1 MFHFSFRSLLGAVM
15 MLMLFSGNISAQDG
29 AKLFKQ
35 NCAVCHA
42 SHTDQ
47 KLTGPGLKGVF
58 DRVPPG
64 DWIKKWILNNEK
76 MIKSGDPY
84 GNKIFNE
91 NGKANMTVFEGQL
104 EDKDVDAIIA
114 FLKGP
119 APVVAVPGAPKGT
132 DGPVTEEVKPGI
144 EPMYFVLGVIVLLAI
159 LITTFRSVRTS
170 LQNSAN
176 RAEGKPENPEMT
188 FWEETRG
195 WISGHRRF
203 VGVMCIII
211 GFMGMKSCWD
221 ACYDIGV
228 YYDWKTQKGYHPEQP
243 VKFSHKI
250 HAGDNEIACQYCHNT
265 VEKSRH
271 AGIPSVNVCMNCHKG
286 IQEGPTTGKD
296 EIAKIYAAAGFDPS
310 NPTKWNPNDQSKHNP
325 LRWIKVHNLPDH
337 VYFNHSQHVVVGK
350 QDCANCH
357 GDVKSMTTVEQK
369 SPLTMK
375 WCIECHRK
383 TEVAM
388 EGNAYYDRLHKA
400 LKEKYKGQYDV
411 KFTVEKIGGLECQ
424 KCHY

>member
-1 MFHFSFRSLLGAVM
+1 MFHFSFKSLLTVAM
-15 MLMLFSGNISAQDG
+15 MFVLFSGNINAQDG

-58 DRVPPG
+58 DRAPKG
-64 DWIKKWILNNEK
+64 DWMAKWILNNEK
-76 MIKSGDPY
+76 LIKGGDAY
-84 GNKIFNE
+84 ANKIFTE
-91 NGKANMTVFEGQL
+91 NGKAAMTVFEGQL
-104 EDKDVDAIIA
+104 NDKDVDAIIA
-114 FLKGP
+114 FLQAP
-119 APVVAVPGAPKGT
+119 APVVGTPKG
-132 DGPVTEEVKPGI
+132 DPNSGGPVADQVKPGI
-144 EPMYFVLGVIVLLAI
+144 EPLYFVLGVIVLLAI
-159 LITTFRSVRTS
+159 MITTFRSVRTS

-176 RAEGKPENPEMT
+176 RTEGKPENPEMT
-188 FWEETRG
+188 FMEEAKG
-195 WISGHRRF
+195 WMSSNRRL
-203 VGVMCIII
+203 VGVFCIVL

-228 YYDWKTQKGYHPEQP
+228 YYDWETDKGYHPEQP
-243 VKFSHKI
+243 IKFSHKI

-286 IQEGPTTGKD
+286 IQEGPTTGKT
-296 EIAKIYAAAGFDPS
+296 EIAKIYTAAGFDPS
-310 NPTKWNPNDQSKHNP
+310 TGKYDESKSNP
-325 LRWIKVHNLPDH
+325 LNWLKVHNLPDH

-350 QDCANCH
+350 IDCAKCH
-357 GDVKSMTTVEQK
+357 GDVKAMTTVEQK
-369 SPLTMK
+369 APLTMR
-375 WCIECHRK
+375 WCVDCHRT

-411 KFTVEKIGGLECQ
+411 KFTVEKIGGLECA

>member
-1 MFHFSFRSLLGAVM
+1 MFHFSFKSLLGVAM
-15 MLMLFSGNISAQDG
+15 MLVLFAGNMKAQDG

-35 NCAVCHA
+35 KCAVCHY
-42 SHTDQ
+42 SHEDK

-64 DWIKKWILNNEK
+64 DWINRWILNNEK
-76 MIKSGDPY
+76 LIKGGDQY
-84 GNKIFNE
+84 ANKIFSE
-91 NGKANMTVFEGQL
+91 NGKASMTVFESEL
-104 EDKDVDAIIA
+104 TPKDVDAIIG
-114 FLKGP
+114 FIKGP
-119 APVVAVPGAPKGT
+119 PPVVATPGTKGPEGAP
-132 DGPVTEEVKPGI
+132 VAEVKPGI
-144 EPMYFVLGVIVLLAI
+144 EPLYFVLGMIVLLAI
-159 LITTFRSVRTS
+159 MITTFRSVRTS

-176 RAEGKPENPEMT
+176 RTEGKPENPEMT
-188 FWEETRG
+188 FFEEAKG

-203 VGVMCIII
+203 VGVMCIVI

-228 YYDWKTQKGYHPEQP
+228 YYDWETQKGYHPEQP
-243 VKFSHKI
+243 IKFSHKI

-286 IQEGPTTGKD
+286 IQEGATTGKT
-296 EIAKIYAAAGFDPS
+296 EIAKIYTAAGWNAEKQVYDSKS
-310 NPTKWNPNDQSKHNP
+310 NPLAW
-325 LRWIKVHNLPDH
+325 LKVHNLPDH

-350 QDCANCH
+350 IDCAKCH

-369 SPLTMK
+369 APLTMR
-375 WCIECHRK
+375 WCVDCHRT

-411 KFTVEKIGGLECQ
+411 KFTVDKIGGLECQ

>member
-1 MFHFSFRSLLGAVM
+1 MFHFSFKSLLGVVM
-15 MLMLFSGNISAQDG
+15 MLVLFSGNISAQDG

-64 DWIKKWILNNEK
+64 DWMKKWILNNEK
-76 MIKSGDPY
+76 MIKGGDAY
-84 GNKIFNE
+84 ANKIFGE
-91 NGKANMTVFEGQL
+91 NGKAAMTVFEGQID
-104 EDKDVDAIIA
+104 DKGVDAIIA

-119 APVVAVPGAPKGT
+119 APVVVVPGKPAGGT
-132 DGPVTEEVKPGI
+132 GTEGEEVKPGI
-144 EPMYFVLGVIVLLAI
+144 EPLYFVLGIVVLLAI
-159 LITTFRSVRTS
+159 FITTFRSVRTS

-176 RAEGKPENPEMT
+176 RSEGLPENPDMT
-188 FWEETRG
+188 FFEEARA
-195 WISGHRRF
+195 WMSGHRRF
-203 VGVMCIII
+203 VGVMCIVI

-228 YYDWKTQKGYHPEQP
+228 YYDWETNKGYHPEQP
-243 VKFSHKI
+243 IKFSHKI

-286 IQEGPTTGKD
+286 IQEGPTTGKT
-296 EIAKIYAAAGFDPS
+296 EIAKIYAAAGFNPTTQKYDAAPS
-310 NPTKWNPNDQSKHNP
+310 NPLSW
-325 LRWIKVHNLPDH
+325 LKVHNLPDH

-350 QDCANCH
+350 IDCAKCH
-357 GDVKSMTTVEQK
+357 GDVKAMTTVEQK
-369 SPLTMK
+369 APLTMR
-375 WCIECHRK
+375 WCVDCHRT

-388 EGNAYYDRLHKA
+388 AGNAYYDRLHKA

-411 KFTVEKIGGLECQ
+411 KFTVDKIGGLECA

>member
-1 MFHFSFRSLLGAVM
+1 MTTFENL
-15 MLMLFSGNISAQDG
+15 
-29 AKLFKQ
+29 
-35 NCAVCHA
+35 
-42 SHTDQ
+42 TD
-47 KLTGPGLKGVF
+47 KE
-58 DRVPPG
+58 
-64 DWIKKWILNNEK
+64 I
-76 MIKSGDPY
+76 
-84 GNKIFNE
+84 
-91 NGKANMTVFEGQL
+91 
-104 EDKDVDAIIA
+104 DAIIG
-114 FLKGP
+114 FVKGP
-119 APVVAVPGAPKGT
+119 APPEPGK
-132 DGPVTEEVKPGI
+132 PVTAPGSEPVSEVKPGI
-144 EPMYFVLGVIVLLAI
+144 EPLYFVLGSIVLLAI

-170 LQNSAN
+170 LQNSVN
-176 RAEGKPENPEMT
+176 RTEGKAENPDMT
-188 FWEETRG
+188 FFEEAKG

-203 VGVMCIII
+203 VGVMCIVI

-228 YYDWKTQKGYHPEQP
+228 YYNWETQKGYHPEQP
-243 VKFSHKI
+243 IKFSHKI

-286 IQEGPTTGKD
+286 IKEGATTGKT
-296 EIAKIYAAAGFDPS
+296 EIAKIYSAAG
-310 NPTKWNPNDQSKHNP
+310 WNVEKQVYDSKANP
-325 LRWIKVHNLPDH
+325 LQWLKVHNLPDH

-350 QDCANCH
+350 IDCAKCH

-369 SPLTMK
+369 APLTMR
-375 WCIECHRK
+375 WCVDCHRT

>member
-1 MFHFSFRSLLGAVM
+1 MNSRMFHFSFKSLLTVAM
-15 MLMLFSGNISAQDG
+15 MFVLFTGTISAQDG

-47 KLTGPGLKGVF
+47 KITGPGLKGVF

-64 DWIKKWILNNEK
+64 DWINRWIKNNEK
-76 MIKSGDPY
+76 LIKGGDAY
-84 GNKIFNE
+84 ANKIFSE
-91 NGKANMTVFEGQL
+91 NNKTSMTVFEDL
-104 EDKDVDAIIA
+104 SDKDIDAIIA
-114 FLKGP
+114 FMKGP
-119 APVVAVPGAPKGT
+119 APVVGGPKGPQT
-132 DGPVTEEVKPGI
+132 PGGPVGETVKPGI
-144 EPMYFVLGVIVLLAI
+144 EPLYFVLGVIVRLAI
-159 LITTFRSVRTS
+159 MITTFRSVRTS

-176 RAEGKPENPEMT
+176 RTEGKPENPEMT
-188 FWEETRG
+188 FFEEARG

-203 VGVMCIII
+203 VGVMIIII

-228 YYDWKTQKGYHPEQP
+228 YYDWETDKGYHPEQP
-243 VKFSHKI
+243 IKFSHKI

-286 IQEGPTTGKD
+286 IQEGPETGKN
-296 EIAKIYAAAGFDPS
+296 EIAKIYTAAGFDPTS
-310 NPTKWNPNDQSKHNP
+310 GKYDESKTNP
-325 LRWIKVHNLPDH
+325 LNWLKVHNLPDH

-350 QDCANCH
+350 IDCAKCH
-357 GDVKSMTTVEQK
+357 GDVKNMTTVEQRA
-369 SPLTMK
+369 PLTMR
-375 WCIECHRK
+375 WCIDCHRT